1 MWTLLLLT
9 LLIVLTI
16 ILMVM
21 VVRWAQRYLSVSSK
35 ASGASTRPRN
45 VVSMPPTAGKKRV
58 FMTNKGPRMYEV
70 DAYGLPV
77 TVGA

>member
-9 LLIVLTI
+9 VLIVLTI

-21 VVRWAQRYLSVSSK
+21 VVRWAQRYLSVSSRMSPK
-35 ASGASTRPRN
+35 GIRVSVPAASGKR
-45 VVSMPPTAGKKRV
+45 RV
-58 FMTNKGPRMYEV
+58 FMTNKGPRTYDV

-77 TVGA
+77 TAGA